1 MNDFGYTP
9 NMTYRQFL
17 EARLANMEAEREQH
31 KIGTVNWAYWNG
43 RALSYR
49 DMLGVLEG
57 SELITNTP
65 GKRLTVEPLIA

>member
-17 EARLANMEAEREQH
+17 EARLANMEAEQARH
-31 KIGTVNWAYWNG
+31 KSGSGDWAYWKG

-49 DMLGVLEG
+49 DMLGVMDG
-57 SELITNTP
+57 AELITSTP
-65 GKRLTVEPLIA
+65 GETLSVEPAE